1 MNRRGVLLALGAS
14 MCGASA
20 VQAQILPEERP
31 FIEHRLVLQ
40 LSDDSEGKQH
50 QVLNNAENVMKV
62 FGPDKVAIEVV
73 TFGPGITMLQE
84 GNSNA
89 EHIRSLKVQGVVFD
103 VCQNTIDTWEK
114 NNGKPFPI
122 SAQARRVPSG
132 VAQIMTL
139 VEHGY
144 TPVRP

>member
-1 MNRRGVLLALGAS
+1 MLLAVAAS
-14 MCGASA
+14 MCGAS
-20 VQAQILPEERP
+20 VVRAQILPDERP
-31 FIEHRLVLQ
+31 FVEHRLVLQ

-73 TFGPGITMLQE
+73 TFGPGIVLLRDD
-84 GNSNA
+84 NPNA

-139 VEHGY
+139 AEHGY

>member
-1 MNRRGVLLALGAS
+1 MSHHHAPHAFGCQPAKWIQLKGIQLRQALIDDG
-14 MCGASA
+14 
-20 VQAQILPEERP
+20 QI
-31 FIEHRLVLQ
+31 
-40 LSDDSEGKQH
+40 
-50 QVLNNAENVMKV
+50 QVR
-62 FGPDKVAIEVV
+62 I
-73 TFGPGITMLQE
+73 GPGITMLQE